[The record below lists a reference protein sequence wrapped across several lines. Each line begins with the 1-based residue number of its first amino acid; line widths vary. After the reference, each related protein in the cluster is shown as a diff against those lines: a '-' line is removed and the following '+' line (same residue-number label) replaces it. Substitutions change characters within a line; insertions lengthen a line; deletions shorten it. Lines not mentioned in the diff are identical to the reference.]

1 MRLPRILL
9 ITNIPNPYRIPLF
22 NELNQQLL
30 AEGYALKVVFGAL
43 GYSRRKWNINLDECE
58 FDYVVL
64 PSKTIK
70 RKGQESVIF
79 TYPQLNKLLRDE
91 QPVAIVTNA
100 FSIATTKLWLRN
112 LIIPTPYIIWS
123 GAIKNQYS
131 QVSKYRKWQRKLL
144 VKAATGF
151 ISYGIKAKK
160 YLVSLGAN
168 ETKVHIGINTVDTV
182 FFAQETERYRSLIK
196 QNDKHQLLYV
206 GELNQRKRV
215 DLLLPAIKK
224 LSEKRSDFILHIIG
238 DGSERKNMETQAKQL
253 NIEAFIRF
261 EGIKQ
266 KQEIPKSLASSS
278 CFLFPTGHDI
288 WGLVLV
294 EAMASGV
301 PSIASIHAGATNDLI
316 QEGKTGFAMD
326 FANSEKIAER
336 IEWILEHPEAAKSI
350 GLAAKKI
357 IEDKVN
363 LRVSARG
370 FVDAILSCSNAGK

>member
-22 NELNQQLL
+22 NELNKQLL

-43 GYSRRKWNINLDECE
+43 GYSRRQWNINLEDCE
-58 FDYVVL
+58 FDYTVL
-64 PSKTIK
+64 PSKTI
-70 RKGQESVIF
+70 RSRDQESVIF
-79 TYPQLNKLLRDE
+79 TYPHLNKLLKDE

-112 LIIPTPYIIWS
+112 LRIPTPYIIWS

-144 VKAATGF
+144 VKAASGF
-151 ISYGIKAKK
+151 ITYGTKAKK
-160 YLVSLGAN
+160 YLQSLGAS
-168 ETKVHIGINTVDTV
+168 EAKVHIGINTVDTV
-182 FFAQETERYRSLIK
+182 FFAQEAERWRNIVEHT
-196 QNDKHQLLYV
+196 DKHQLLYV
-206 GELNQRKRV
+206 GELSQRKRV
-215 DLLLPAIKK
+215 DLLLPAIKI
-224 LSEKRSDFILHIIG
+224 LSETRSDFVLYIIG
-238 DGSERKNMETQAKQL
+238 DGPDKNKLEAQVKQL
-253 NIEAFIRF
+253 NIEPFIRF

-266 KQEIPKSLASSS
+266 KKDIPQYLARSS
-278 CFLFPTGHDI
+278 CFLFPTAHDI

-301 PSIASIHAGATNDLI
+301 PSIASIHAGATSDLI

-326 FANSEKIAER
+326 FADSQKIAER
-336 IEWILEHPEAAKSI
+336 IKWILEHQEAAKDI

-357 IEDKVN
+357 IEEKVN

-370 FVDAILSCSNAGK
+370 FVDAILTAKIK